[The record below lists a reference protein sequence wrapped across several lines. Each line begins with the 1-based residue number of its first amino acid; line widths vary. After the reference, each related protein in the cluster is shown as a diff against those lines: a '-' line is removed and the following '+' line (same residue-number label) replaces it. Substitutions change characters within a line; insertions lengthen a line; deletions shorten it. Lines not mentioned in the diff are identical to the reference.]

1 MKLISSFT
9 RVLQYLPG
17 ELSHFIALKGLKIIY
32 KLGVLN
38 FLIKDVSTLN
48 DQSSLNKKIKFNNLS
63 NQLGIAAGL
72 DKNAEYV
79 DCLARLG
86 IGFIEVGTVTPR
98 PQPGNPKPRI
108 FRNRKEK
115 YLINRL
121 GFNNKGVDNLLDNL
135 KKRKSLLP
143 VGISIGK
150 NFVTKNDHASD
161 DYLICMEKV
170 YEYASYV
177 AINISSPNTKDLR
190 DLSNKEY
197 LDTLLKKLKRKQSDL
212 SEDLGYK
219 PLYVKLSPDEE
230 LHKLEEIC
238 KIILN
243 NNIDGIICCNTTV
256 KHNDKNGQG
265 GLSGSP
271 LTDRATET
279 LTLVRKIVG
288 SDFPLIASG
297 GVMSVADYQQRI
309 EAGADLVQIYTGF
322 IFEGPKLIEDINLTS
337 IQRNT

>member
-9 RVLQYLPG
+9 SILQYLPG
-17 ELSHFIALKGLKIIY
+17 ELSHFIALKGLKTIH
-32 KLGVLN
+32 KLGILN
-38 FLIKDVSTLN
+38 FLVNDVSTSN
-48 DQSSLNKKIKFNNLS
+48 DQSSVSKKIKFDKVS

-79 DCLARLG
+79 DCLASLG
-86 IGFIEVGTVTPR
+86 ISFIEVGTVTPR

-121 GFNNKGVDNLLDNL
+121 GFNNKGVDNLVENL
-135 KKRKSLLP
+135 KKRKSSLP

-150 NFVTKNDHASD
+150 NFDTKNDQAYA

-170 YEYASYV
+170 YEYSSYI

-190 DLSNKEY
+190 DLSSTEY
-197 LDTLLKKLKRKQSDL
+197 LDSLLKELKIKQTEL
-212 SEDLGYK
+212 SKKYGYK
-219 PLYVKLSPDEE
+219 PLYIKLSPDEE
-230 LHKLEEIC
+230 PHKLEEIC
-238 KIILN
+238 EIILIN
-243 NNIDGIICCNTTV
+243 HIDGIICCNTTV
-256 KHNDKNGQG
+256 QHNDKNGQG

-271 LTDRATET
+271 LTDRALES
-279 LTLVRKIVG
+279 LKLVRKVVG
-288 SDFPLIASG
+288 NNFPLIASG
-297 GVMSVADYQQRI
+297 GVMTATDFQERI

-322 IFEGPKLIEDINLTS
+322 IFDGPQLIKDINLAS

>member
-32 KLGVLN
+32 QLGILN
-38 FLIKDVSTLN
+38 FLVNDVSTSN
-48 DQSSLNKKIKFNNLS
+48 DQSNLSKKIKFNSVS

-79 DCLARLG
+79 DCLSSLG

-98 PQPGNPKPRI
+98 PQSGNPKPRI

-121 GFNNKGVDNLLDNL
+121 GFNNKGVDNLVDNL
-135 KKRKSLLP
+135 KKRKSTLP
-143 VGISIGK
+143 IGISIGK
-150 NFVTKNDHASD
+150 NFDTKNDQASA

-170 YEYASYV
+170 YEYSSYIAV
-177 AINISSPNTKDLR
+177 NISSPNTKDLR
-190 DLSNKEY
+190 DLSSTEY
-197 LDTLLKKLKRKQSDL
+197 LDSLLKKLKRKQTEL
-212 SEDLGYK
+212 SKKCGYK
-219 PLYVKLSPDEE
+219 PLYIKLSPDEE
-230 LHKLEEIC
+230 PHKLEEIC
-238 KIILN
+238 EIILN
-243 NNIDGIICCNTTV
+243 NNIDGIVCCNTTV
-256 KHNDKNGQG
+256 QHNDKNGQG

-271 LTDRATET
+271 LTGKA
-279 LTLVRKIVG
+279 LKSLKQVRKVVG
-288 SDFPLIASG
+288 NDFPLIASG
-297 GVMSVADYQQRI
+297 GVMTASDFLERI
-309 EAGADLVQIYTGF
+309 EAGADLVQVYTGF
-322 IFEGPKLIEDINLTS
+322 IFHGPQLIKDINSAS